1 MSSSKLT
8 SKFQTTIP
16 KEIREKLH
24 LKSGDTI
31 VFKIVDDK
39 TIAIKK
45 AKDFDT
51 QYLKAIQNTLGEW
64 DSDEDDQAFKH
75 LQDI

>member
-16 KEIREKLH
+16 KEIREKLN

-31 VFKIVDDK
+31 VFKVVDDK
-39 TIAIKK
+39 TIVIKK
-45 AKDFDT
+45 AKSFDKE
-51 QYLKAIQNTLGEW
+51 YLKAIQNTLGEW
-64 DSDEDDQAFKH
+64 DSNEDDKAFKH